1 MPDPSAHKKQAQHN
15 QKVAINLEAHDPDAL
30 DWAITIRFYAAL
42 HLVRA
47 YLAKRGLQPKT
58 HGETFDYLTRK
69 SDLPEYLVAAYRRF
83 YKLSRKVRYDCWTPS
98 QRDVN
103 TARQLLS
110 QVEMMITPH
119 LR

>member
-15 QKVAINLEAHDPDAL
+15 HKVATRLDANDPTAL

-47 YLAKRGLQPKT
+47 YLAQLGLQPKD
-58 HGETFDYLTRK
+58 HEETFDYLTQ
-69 SDLPEYLVAAYRRF
+69 SGLPEDLVAAYRRF
-83 YKLSRKVRYDCWTPS
+83 YRLSRKARYDCWSPS
-98 QRDVN
+98 QSDVN

-110 QVEMMITPH
+110 QVETVITPL

>member
-1 MPDPSAHKKQAQHN
+1 MPDPNAHKKQAQHN
-15 QKVAINLEAHDPDAL
+15 QQVAINLEANDPGAL

-47 YLAKRGLQPKT
+47 YLAKRGLQPKD
-58 HGETFDYLTRK
+58 HEETFDHLAQ
-69 SDLPEYLVAAYRRF
+69 SDLPEDLVAAYRRF
-83 YKLSRKVRYDCWTPS
+83 YKLSRKARYDCWTPS

-110 QVEMMITPH
+110 EVESVIMSH
-119 LR
+119 L

>member
-15 QKVAINLEAHDPDAL
+15 KDVAINLEANDPGAL

-47 YLAKRGLQPKT
+47 YLAKRGLQPKD
-58 HGETFDYLTRK
+58 HEETFDYLTQ
-69 SDLPEYLVAAYRRF
+69 SDLPEDLVAAYRRF
-83 YKLSRKVRYDCWTPS
+83 YRLSRKARYDCWTPL
-98 QRDVN
+98 QKDVN

-110 QVEMMITPH
+110 QVERVITQR
-119 LR
+119 L